1 VLDNILLQIAKSSI
15 LGKFDEKYLPDK
27 EKVLRQYPFLL
38 KSGATFVTLKYDGNL
53 RGCIGSIIAHTSL
66 YEDILHNAYSAAF
79 GDSRFSPLTREEL
92 SLLTLEVSVLS
103 EPKILEYEDYDD
115 LLKKVEPNLDGLIL
129 KHASYQGTFL
139 PQVWEQLPTV
149 DEFLRHLS
157 MKAGANESIY
167 EHHPSIYRYRV
178 EHIRDKFDEIQ
189 EL

>member
-1 VLDNILLQIAKSSI
+1 MLDNILLQIAKSSI